1 MTSEIIP
8 YKDMEAMAAE
18 VVRSKLFPGI
28 QSVSQAI
35 TLFMLCQA
43 EGLHPMR
50 ATRMFD
56 IIQGRAAIKPKALL
70 ASLSERGGRVE
81 WMQNDDKACIGKFYG
96 KVCPEGVVVKFDVE
110 DATKAGLINKP
121 GPWQQYRADMLRHR
135 CTGRG
140 VDMVDPAAAFGLYST
155 PVVQDFDDKPK
166 QADYEVV
173 GDEAGAVVRGA
184 STEAPAPPAIR
195 TGAGT
200 EKFGDVALPR
210 DQTGSP
216 HSGDKTSVPASATGQ
231 STEEHLAE
239 AKAKREAALAD
250 FGPKEPIEA
259 QLEKAKAEIAKKHG
273 RPKSIPDFCECGKP
287 IQKFES
293 SAGAGEYWECAHR
306 NRERHLLK
314 AQEADDA
321 TIRTATAGHFFKWA
335 GK

>member
-8 YKDMEAMAAE
+8 YKDMEAMASE

-28 QSVSQAI
+28 QSVSQAL
-35 TLFMLCQA
+35 TLFLVAQA
-43 EGLHPMR
+43 EGLHPMTAAMR
-50 ATRMFD
+50 YNV
-56 IIQGRAAIKPKALL
+56 IQNRPALKADAML
-70 ASLSERGGRVE
+70 ASFMERGGTVKWTE
-81 WMQNDDKACIGKFYG
+81 WTNEACEAVFTSAG
-96 KVCPEGVVVKFDVE
+96 VPEGVKVRWTLE
-110 DATKAGLINKP
+110 DANRAGVTANATWKKYPRQMLKA
-121 GPWQQYRADMLRHR
+121 RVASD
-135 CTGRG
+135 G
-140 VDMVDPAAAFGLYST
+140 VRMADPAVNYGRYT
-155 PVVQDFDDKPK
+155 PEEVGDFEPAKSEK
-166 QADYEVV
+166 AEFEVV

-184 STEAPAPPAIR
+184 STEAPAPPAIK
-195 TGAGT
+195 AFVN
-200 EKFGDVALPR
+200 EQPLDEF
-210 DQTGSP
+210 
-216 HSGDKTSVPASATGQ
+216 
-231 STEEHLAE
+231 LAE